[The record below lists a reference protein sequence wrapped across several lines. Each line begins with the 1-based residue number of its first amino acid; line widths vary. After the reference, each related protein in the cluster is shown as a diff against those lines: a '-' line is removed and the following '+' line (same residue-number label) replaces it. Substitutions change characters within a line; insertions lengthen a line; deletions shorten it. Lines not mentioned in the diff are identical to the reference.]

1 MSSPSYFNNGG
12 TINTNEYKKYQE
24 LQKELDT
31 KMEELHRI
39 PGSIYSIQQ
48 EQYTN
53 TIMIGVLWSMLA
65 TASLYYVFKN
75 V

>member
-1 MSSPSYFNNGG
+1 MSSSYVNNDG
-12 TINTNEYKKYQE
+12 TINQVEYEKYKK
-24 LQKELDT
+24 LQQDLDM
-31 KMEELHRI
+31 KVEELHRI

-53 TIMIGVLWSMLA
+53 TIMIGVVWSMLA

>member
-1 MSSPSYFNNGG
+1 MSNSYFNTDN
-12 TINTNEYKKYQE
+12 TINEDKYKEYQK
-24 LQKELDT
+24 LQKELDM
-31 KMEELHRI
+31 KMEELHRL
-39 PGSIYSIQQ
+39 PGSIYNIQQ

>member
-1 MSSPSYFNNGG
+1 MSNPSYFNNDDS
-12 TINTNEYKKYQE
+12 INQNEYEKYQK
-24 LQKELDT
+24 LQKELDM
-31 KMEELHRI
+31 KMEELHRL
-39 PGSIYSIQQ
+39 PGSFYSIQQ

-53 TIMIGVLWSMLA
+53 TIMIGVVWSMLA